1 MNLPDNGH
9 KADGTAFINK
19 ISAILYYHTFRVKSR
34 RFLKYLCQNREIRAS
49 DKDRVMLQKFF
60 LVVPSF
66 DGCRGGVQSITIF
79 LFPAVFYKFPFF
91 SVRSRPQLFLQLPMV

>member
-34 RFLKYLCQNREIRAS
+34 RFLKYLCQNRGYELLI
-49 DKDRVMLQKFF
+49 KI
-60 LVVPSF
+60 
-66 DGCRGGVQSITIF
+66 G
-79 LFPAVFYKFPFF
+79 
-91 SVRSRPQLFLQLPMV
+91 